1 MNNVNET
8 VQAFLRP
15 HLPWTAA
22 ERKAVAQTEAR
33 QRAEDQRRQDR
44 ALMDQQQNF
53 RSMGALR

>member
-22 ERKAVAQTEAR
+22 ERKAVAETEAR
-33 QRAEDQRRQDR
+33 QSAEDQRRQDR
-44 ALMDQQQNF
+44 ALMDQQQHF
-53 RSMGALR
+53 HGAGALR